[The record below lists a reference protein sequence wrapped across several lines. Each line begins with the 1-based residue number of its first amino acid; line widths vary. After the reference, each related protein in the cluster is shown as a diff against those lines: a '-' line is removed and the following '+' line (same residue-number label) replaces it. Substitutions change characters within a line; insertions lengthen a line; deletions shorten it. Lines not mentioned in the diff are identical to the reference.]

1 MGVLG
6 LEQIGLARGHAAEG
20 LGRTGARYGA
30 FVAMHATVVADLE
43 EQRAVAETI
52 ATLDTLRAADAERL
66 VNLVFVIRIFDERA
80 FDRSGRAKLVFGGG
94 RERVGLRFE
103 IAGAKIAVAAHR
115 EGVNTLHGG
124 LFEHAVGRT
133 VTAANAFIGIK
144 LPNPILGFRAAGQH
158 AAESGQPSDAEN
170 PRAVAQEG
178 AARRGFVCGFGVHRM
193 KTTTD

>member
-80 FDRSGRAKLVFGGG
+80 FDRGSRAKLVFGGG
-94 RERVGLRFE
+94 RERVGLRLE
-103 IAGAKIAVAAHR
+103 VAGAKIAVAAHR
-115 EGVNTLHGG
+115 KGVNAFHSG
-124 LFEHAVGRT
+124 LFKHALRG
-133 VTAANAFIGIK
+133 
-144 LPNPILGFRAAGQH
+144 
-158 AAESGQPSDAEN
+158 
-170 PRAVAQEG
+170 AVA
-178 AARRGFVCGFGVHRM
+178 ASKAFLRVNLP
-193 KTTTD
+193 DP